1 MFNVLLLLIG
11 LMPVGNGILIHIYYG
26 NILRIGEFYALYVSH
41 LAIQLTL
48 LRLMRV
54 LPPNIDDQGVRRF
67 LIGFIH
73 SIRRK
78 WWALIMYLH
87 FFLSHPW
94 GLLGAKFFSELFGEF
109 QRFIPLQ
116 LYTLK
121 LIIFKNE
128 GK

>member
-48 LRLMRV
+48 LRQMRV
-54 LPPNIDDQGVRRF
+54 LPPNLDDQGVRRF

-94 GLLGAKFFSELFGEF
+94 GLLGAKFFSELSGEF